1 MFTGLVEAM
10 GSVRS
15 VQPEAVGVRLEIVVP
30 ESWGTTSST
39 ECLRLG
45 DSVAINGCCLTVV
58 ELSDGSAA
66 FQAGTETL
74 SKTTLGVLKPGDSVN
89 LERSL
94 AANGRFGGHIVQ
106 GHVDGTA
113 VVDSVTTEGDWTR
126 IAFLLPTELARLL
139 VPKGSVAVAG
149 VSLTVVN
156 AGEASFDV
164 ALIPHTLRETILGGL
179 KPGDRVNIET
189 DILGKYVAR
198 LLGERG
204 GR

>member
-10 GSVRS
+10 GSVRNIE
-15 VQPEAVGVRLEIVVP
+15 PEAVGIRLEISVP
-30 ESWGTTSST
+30 EGWAAASST
-39 ECLRLG
+39 DRLQLG
-45 DSVAINGCCLTVV
+45 ESVAIDGCCLTVV
-58 ELSDGSAA
+58 ELSESSAQ

-74 SKTTLGVLKPGDSVN
+74 SKTTLGRLEPGDRVN

-94 AANGRFGGHIVQ
+94 PANGRFGGHIVQ

-113 VVDSVTTEGDWTR
+113 DVESVTPEGDWTR
-126 IAFLLPTELARLL
+126 IVFSLPVELARLL

-156 AGEASFDV
+156 AADTTFDV

-198 LLGERG
+198 LLGDRG
-204 GR
+204 GC

>member
-10 GSVRS
+10 GNVRS
-15 VQPEAVGVRLEIVVP
+15 IEPEVVGVRLEITVP
-30 ESWGTTSST
+30 EGWGATSSP
-39 ECLRLG
+39 ERLQLG

-58 ELSDGSAA
+58 ALSDSSAE

-74 SKTTLGVLKPGDSVN
+74 SKTTLGHLQPGDRVN

-94 AANGRFGGHIVQ
+94 PANGRFGGHIVQ

-126 IAFLLPTELARLL
+126 IAFSLPAELARFL

-149 VSLTVVN
+149 VSLTVVS
-156 AGEASFDV
+156 AADTMFDV

-179 KPGDRVNIET
+179 KPGDRVNVET

-198 LLGERG
+198 LLGDRG
-204 GR
+204 GY

>member
-15 VQPEAVGVRLEIVVP
+15 VEPEAVGLRLEIAVP
-30 ESWGTTSST
+30 EGWAATSSPD
-39 ECLRLG
+39 RLQLG
-45 DSVAINGCCLTVV
+45 ESVAIDGCCLTVV
-58 ELSDGSAA
+58 ELTESSAE

-74 SKTTLGVLKPGDSVN
+74 SKTTLGRLQPGDRVN

-94 AANGRFGGHIVQ
+94 PANGRFGGHIVQ

-126 IAFLLPTELARLL
+126 IVFSLPAELARLL

-156 AGEASFDV
+156 ATDTTFDV

-198 LLGERG
+198 LLGGRG
-204 GR
+204 EC